1 MGKITA
7 PVPIAASHCLAA
19 FDCGVVS
26 LNEWLRRQALKNE
39 IAGVSRT
46 FVVCDADGAT
56 AVGYYALAVG
66 SVIRQE
72 APGRI
77 RREMPEPIPVMVLGR
92 LAVALEWQGEGIGVG
107 LLRDAVL
114 RTVAVSRQAGIRA
127 LLVHALS
134 DEAKG
139 FYLRHGFQE
148 SPANPYTLMRG
159 LQDIQAAL

>member
-7 PVPIAASHCLAA
+7 PAPIAASHCLAA

-39 IAGVSRT
+39 LAGASRT
-46 FVVCDADGAT
+46 FVVCDDAT
-56 AVGYYALAVG
+56 VVGYYALAVG
-66 SVIRQE
+66 SVIRQG

-77 RREMPEPIPVMVLGR
+77 RRGMPEPMPVMVLGR
-92 LAVALEWQGEGIGVG
+92 LAVVLEWQGEGIGVG

-114 RTVAVSRQAGIRA
+114 RTVAVSRQAGLRA

>member
-7 PVPIAASHCLAA
+7 PAPIAASHLIAA
-19 FDCGVVS
+19 FDCGVTS

-39 IAGVSRT
+39 IAGASRT
-46 FVVCDADGAT
+46 FVVCDGAT
-56 AVGYYALAVG
+56 VIGYYALAVG
-66 SVIRQE
+66 SVIRQG
-72 APGRI
+72 APGRV
-77 RREMPEPIPVMVLGR
+77 RRGMPEPIPVVVLAR
-92 LAVALEWQGEGIGVG
+92 LAVAPEWQGKGLGVG
-107 LLRDAVL
+107 LLRDAIL

-134 DEAKG
+134 DEAKK
-139 FYLRHGFQE
+139 FYLRYGFQE